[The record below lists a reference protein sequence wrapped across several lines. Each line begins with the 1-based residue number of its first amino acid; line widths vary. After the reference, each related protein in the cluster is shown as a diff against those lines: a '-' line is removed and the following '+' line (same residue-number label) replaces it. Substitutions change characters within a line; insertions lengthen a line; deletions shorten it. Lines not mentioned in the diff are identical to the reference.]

1 MTMLQTFSKNGTGQ
15 SHAQTAMEKKEE
27 TKQNA

>member
-1 MTMLQTFSKNGTGQ
+1 MFQRIGFFKTVQAGAT
-15 SHAQTAMEKKEE
+15 QTAMEKKEE